1 MDNKIGFLQE
11 DVNTNS
17 SMRLMSFISL
27 IASITIAMITL
38 FNTNLKDVGVQ
49 LSYSFLVAAFA
60 PKAIQKYAELKK

>member
-38 FNTNLKDVGVQ
+38 FGTNLKDVGVQ